1 MGRFVIRRILQMVPV
16 FIGTTLIVYVLVT
29 QMGGDPIQ
37 NLYGEKPVPDN
48 IRATLTAQYHL
59 DEPWY
64 LQYWYYFK
72 GLLQGDFGESIQQGR
87 PIAELLAEAWPE
99 TLKVAGVAF
108 TFELVVGVIAGVLA
122 GMRRGSFIDNL
133 VLVSTLTV
141 IAVPI
146 FVLGNVSQTF
156 LGQEWGLF
164 PVSST
169 DDGFISYVLPGLVLG
184 SVSLAYIAR
193 LARASVAENLRA
205 DYVRTAKAK
214 GLPKNR
220 VIGIHVLRNSLIP
233 VVTYLGADLGTLMG
247 GAIVTEGIFNI
258 PGVGYQL
265 FQSLNVEDGPAVVGF
280 VSLLVLVYL
289 ITALIVD
296 LLYAVLDPRIRYE

>member
-16 FIGTTLIVYVLVT
+16 FVGTTFIVFVLVT

-59 DEPWY
+59 DEPFWM
-64 LQYWYYFK
+64 QYWYYFT
-72 GLLQGDFGESIQQGR
+72 GLLQGDFGESIAQGR
-87 PIAELLAEAWPE
+87 PIVDLLAEAWPE

-108 TFELVVGVIAGVLA
+108 SFELLIGVTAGVLA

-141 IAVPI
+141 IAIPI
-146 FVLGNVSQTF
+146 FVLGNVSQNF
-156 LGQEWGLF
+156 LGVEWGLF
-164 PVSST
+164 PVAGT
-169 DDGFISYVLPGLVLG
+169 DDGFVSYLLPGMVLG

-205 DYVRTAKAK
+205 DYIRTAKAK
-214 GLPKNR
+214 GLPKSR

-233 VVTYLGADLGTLMG
+233 VVTYLGADLGSLMG

-258 PGVGYQL
+258 PGVGFQL
-265 FQSLNVEDGPAVVGF
+265 FSSLNVEDGPAVVGF

>member
-16 FIGTTLIVYVLVT
+16 FIGTTLIVYFLVT

-59 DEPWY
+59 DDPFFVR
-64 LQYWYYFK
+64 YWYYFT
-72 GLLQGDFGESIQQGR
+72 GLLQGDFGESIAQGR

-108 TFELVVGVIAGVLA
+108 AFELVIGVVAGVLA

-133 VLVSTLTV
+133 VLVSTLFV

-164 PVSST
+164 PVAGT
-169 DDGFISYVLPGLVLG
+169 DDGFISYLLPGMVLG

-205 DYVRTAKAK
+205 DYIRTAKAK
-214 GLPKNR
+214 GLPKSR

-233 VVTYLGADLGTLMG
+233 VVTYLGADLGSLMG

-258 PGVGYQL
+258 PGVGFQL
-265 FQSLNVEDGPAVVGF
+265 FSSLNVEDGPAVVGF

-289 ITALIVD
+289 ITALVVD
-296 LLYAVLDPRIRYE
+296 MLYAVLDPRIRYE

>member
-59 DEPWY
+59 DEPWWM
-64 LQYWYYFK
+64 QYWYYFK
-72 GLLQGDFGESIQQGR
+72 GLLQGDFGESIAQGR

-108 TFELVVGVIAGVLA
+108 AFELVVGVVAGVLA

-141 IAVPI
+141 IAIPI
-146 FVLGNVSQTF
+146 FVLGNVGQTF
-156 LGQEWGLF
+156 LGVEWGLF
-164 PVSST
+164 PVSGT
-169 DDGFISYVLPGLVLG
+169 DDGFSSYLLPGLVLG

-205 DYVRTAKAK
+205 DYIRTAKAK
-214 GLPKNR
+214 GLPKSR

-233 VVTYLGADLGTLMG
+233 VVTYLGADLGSLMG

-289 ITALIVD
+289 FTALIVD